1 MNTLKTGI
9 LMAGLFGL
17 FMVLGRVFGGTAGLL
32 LGFAFALATNF
43 FAYWFSDRVALS
55 MSGAKAVDEAQAPGL
70 YRMVRRLAQS
80 AGLPMPSVHIIPSAQ
95 PNAFATGRDPNH
107 AAVAVTEGLLRSLD
121 EEELEGVLA
130 HELAHVQH
138 RDILISSIAATFAG
152 AITLL
157 VHVLQIG
164 MLFGGLGRSGDD
176 GEGTNPLAALA
187 AIIFAPLAAMV
198 IQLAISRSR
207 EYEADRGGAIMSG
220 KPLALASAL
229 RRIEHAVEQRP
240 MQVSPASSHM
250 FIINPLGGDAV
261 RSLAALFRTHPLT
274 EERIARLQAMA
285 HDIGGRARQATSW

>member
-70 YRMVRRLAQS
+70 YRMVRRLTQS

-229 RRIEHAVEQRP
+229 RRIEHAAEQRP

-250 FIINPLGGDAV
+250 FIINPLGGDSV

-285 HDIGGRARQATSW
+285 HDMGGRARQATNW

>member
-229 RRIEHAVEQRP
+229 RRIEHAVEDRKS
-240 MQVSPASSHM
+240 V
-250 FIINPLGGDAV
+250 V
-261 RSLAALFRTHPLT
+261 
-274 EERIARLQAMA
+274 
-285 HDIGGRARQATSW
+285 